1 MGFLNKKSWAKQL
14 TLVFGLFGN
23 DRFMRTKTLKNED
36 F

>member
-14 TLVFGLFGN
+14 TLVCGLFGN
-23 DRFMRTKTLKNED
+23 VRFKQTKTLKNED